1 MLLMSSAILVGALQG
16 QAAQA
21 QVHIRPAE
29 VRLAVDAERQLR
41 VDVTDSLG
49 RRMAP
54 GSVRWFSL
62 NTEIVSVDSTGI
74 VRALRPGA
82 ARIAAHVGDAPM
94 AMATVTVPEL
104 PPARLELGADG
115 GTRIRVGSSAA
126 LRVAPITRL
135 GDTVDVPVTYRSER
149 PEVASVDMGGRVYAR
164 RSGRAVLVAAAGGIE
179 ARLEA
184 DVVPNPAVEYNIG
197 PEIGIIRT
205 GDVARLSVIGRS
217 VDGMAVSG
225 FRPEWSVAGSGATIE
240 SDGVEGVFVAEQPG
254 SHRVVALIGAE
265 AMASTVIRVEPRTSP
280 GEVVL
285 IGRGPVSRHHS
296 GDMWAFE
303 GVDGRDYVYLG
314 TYMHDWLKVFDVT
327 DPANPV
333 LTDSVQMDAR
343 RINDVKIH
351 ANNRIAIATRE
362 GASSRLNGIVIL
374 DLSTPAHP
382 SVLSEYSE
390 TVTGGVHNVWILSE
404 HDVVYAAHNGTSDI
418 HIIDISA
425 PSAPREVGRWGLDKQ
440 RKVLHDVYVHE
451 GYAYLSYWNDGLVM
465 LDAGAGTHGG
475 TAQAP
480 TLVSQFKYPIPG
492 NTHTAWRHG
501 RYLFVGDEI
510 YPSDW
515 DGDADRRI
523 DARGY
528 IHVLDYADPEKPIEV
543 ARYEVPEAG
552 AHNLW
557 AEDDLLYVGYYQGGL
572 RVVDISGELRGDLY
586 HQGREI
592 GMLLTTDEN
601 TTVPNWPMTWGAQV
615 FKGNIFSSDL
625 HSGLWV
631 TKYQREPLTP

>member
-1 MLLMSSAILVGALQG
+1 MLLISSAIFVGALQG

-21 QVHIRPAE
+21 QVLVRPDE
-29 VRLAVDAERQLR
+29 VRLAVDAEQQLR
-41 VDVTDSLG
+41 VEVTDSLD

-54 GSVRWFSL
+54 GAVRWFSL
-62 NTEIVSVDSTGI
+62 NSEIVSVDSTGI
-74 VRALRPGA
+74 VRAVRPGT
-82 ARIAAHVGDAPM
+82 ARIAARVGDAPM

-104 PPARLELGADG
+104 PPARIELGAGG
-115 GTRIRVGSSAA
+115 GTDIRVGASTTLQVAA
-126 LRVAPITRL
+126 ITRL
-135 GDTVDVPVTYRSER
+135 GDTVGVPVTYRSER
-149 PEVASVDMGGRVYAR
+149 PEVASVDEGGRVYAR
-164 RSGRAVLVAAAGGIE
+164 RLGRAVLIAVAGDVR
-179 ARLEA
+179 ARLEVV
-184 DVVPNPAVEYNIG
+184 VVPNPAVEYSIR

-205 GDVARLSVIGRS
+205 GDVVRLSIIGRS
-217 VDGMAVSG
+217 ANGTAVSG
-225 FRPEWSVAGSGATIE
+225 FRPEWSVAGNGATVE
-240 SDGVEGVFVAEQPG
+240 SDGEEGIFVAERPG
-254 SHRVVALIGAE
+254 SHRVVALVGAA
-265 AMASTVIRVEPRTSP
+265 AMASMVIRVEPRTIP

-285 IGRGPVSRHHS
+285 VGRGPVSRHHT

-314 TYMHDWLKVFDVT
+314 TYMHDWLKVWDVT
-327 DPANPV
+327 DPANPT

-351 ANNRIAIATRE
+351 ASNRIAIASRE
-362 GASSRLNGIVIL
+362 GASNRRNGIVIL

-382 SVLSEYSE
+382 SVLSEYTE

-404 HDVVYAAHNGTSDI
+404 HDVVYAAHNGTGDI
-418 HIIDISA
+418 HIIDISD
-425 PSAPREVGRWGLDKQ
+425 PSAPREVGRWGLDKP

-451 GYAYLSYWNDGLVM
+451 GYAYLSYWNDGLIM
-465 LDAGAGTHGG
+465 LDAGAATHGG
-475 TAQAP
+475 TPLAP
-480 TLVSQFKYPIPG
+480 TLVSQYKYPVPG

-515 DGDADRRI
+515 NRDANRRI

-528 IHVLDYADPEKPIEV
+528 VHVLDYADPQRPVEV

-586 HQGREI
+586 QQGREI

>member
-1 MLLMSSAILVGALQG
+1 MLLVSSAILLGALQG
-16 QAAQA
+16 QAAQP
-21 QVHIRPAE
+21 QLRIRPAE
-29 VRLAVDAERQLR
+29 VQLAVDAEQQLR
-41 VDVTDSLG
+41 VEGVDSLG
-49 RRMAP
+49 RRVVP
-54 GSVRWFSL
+54 GSIRWFSL
-62 NTEIVSVDSTGI
+62 NSDIVSVDSTGI
-74 VRALRPGA
+74 VRAVRPGT
-82 ARIAAHVGDAPM
+82 ARIAARAGGAPM
-94 AMATVTVPEL
+94 AMTTITVPEL
-104 PPARLELGADG
+104 PPARLEFGAPG
-115 GTRIRVGSSAA
+115 WTEVRVGASAP
-126 LRVAPITRL
+126 LRVTAITRL
-135 GDTVDVPVTYRSER
+135 GDTVLAQVTYRSER
-149 PEVASVDMGGRVYAR
+149 LEVASVDLGGRVYAR
-164 RSGRAVLVAAAGGIE
+164 RPGRAVLVAAAGDIE
-179 ARLEA
+179 ARLEVH
-184 DVVPNPAVEYNIG
+184 VVANPAVEYGIR
-197 PEIGIIRT
+197 PEIAFLRT

-217 VDGMAVSG
+217 ADGTEVAG

-240 SDGVEGVFVAEQPG
+240 SDGEEGVFVAERPG

-265 AMASTVIRVEPRTSP
+265 AVASTIIRVEPRTTH
-280 GEVVL
+280 GEVMLV
-285 IGRGPVSRHHS
+285 GRGPVSRHHS

-314 TYMHDWLKVFDVT
+314 TYMHDWLKVFDVS

-351 ANNRIAIATRE
+351 ANNRIGIATRE
-362 GASSRLNGIVIL
+362 GASGRRNGIVIL

-382 SVLSEYSE
+382 TVLSEYTE

-418 HIIDISA
+418 HIIDISD
-425 PSAPREVGRWGLDKQ
+425 PSAPREVGRWGLDKE

-475 TAQAP
+475 TPRAP
-480 TLVSQFKYPIPG
+480 TLVSQYKYPVPG

-515 DGDADRRI
+515 NGDADRRI

-528 IHVLDYADPEKPIEV
+528 IHVLDYADPEKPVEV

-557 AEDDLLYVGYYQGGL
+557 AEDDVLYVGYYQGGL

-586 HQGREI
+586 RQGREI
-592 GMLLTTDEN
+592 GVLLTTDEH

-631 TKYQREPLTP
+631 TKYQREQLTP

>member
-1 MLLMSSAILVGALQG
+1 M
-16 QAAQA
+16 AA
-21 QVHIRPAE
+21 
-29 VRLAVDAERQLR
+29 
-41 VDVTDSLG
+41 
-49 RRMAP
+49 
-54 GSVRWFSL
+54 
-62 NTEIVSVDSTGI
+62 
-74 VRALRPGA
+74 
-82 ARIAAHVGDAPM
+82 
-94 AMATVTVPEL
+94 
-104 PPARLELGADG
+104 
-115 GTRIRVGSSAA
+115 
-126 LRVAPITRL
+126 ITRL
-135 GDTVDVPVTYRSER
+135 GDTVAVPITYRSER
-149 PEVASVDMGGRVYAR
+149 PKVASVDEGGRVYAR
-164 RSGRAVLVAAAGGIE
+164 RPGWAALVASAGDVQ
-179 ARLEA
+179 ARLSVQ
-184 DVVPNPAVEYNIG
+184 VVPNAAVEYTIR

-205 GDVARLSVIGRS
+205 GDVVRLSVIGRS
-217 VDGMAVSG
+217 ATGAAVSG
-225 FRPEWSVAGSGATIE
+225 FRPEWSVVGSGATIE
-240 SDGVEGVFVAEQPG
+240 SDGQEGVFVAERPG
-254 SHRVVALIGAE
+254 THRVVALIGVA
-265 AMASTVIRVEPRTSP
+265 AMASVVIRVEPRTLP

-285 IGRGPVSRHHS
+285 VGRGPVSQHHT

-314 TYMHDWLKVFDVT
+314 TYMHDWLKVWDVT
-327 DPANPV
+327 DPANPT

-343 RINDVKIH
+343 RINDLKIH
-351 ANNRIAIATRE
+351 ANNRIAITTRE
-362 GASSRLNGIVIL
+362 GASNRRNGIVIL

-382 SVLSEYSE
+382 SVLSEYTE

-404 HDVVYAAHNGTSDI
+404 HDVVYAAHNGTGDI
-418 HIIDISA
+418 HIIDISD
-425 PSAPREVGRWGLDKQ
+425 PNAPREVGRWGLDKQ
-440 RKVLHDVYVHE
+440 RKRLHDVYVHE

-475 TAQAP
+475 TPTSP
-480 TLVSQFKYPIPG
+480 TLVSQYKYPVPG

-515 DGDADRRI
+515 NGDANRRI

-528 IHVLDYADPEKPIEV
+528 VHVLDYADPEKPMEV

-586 HQGREI
+586 QQGREI
-592 GMLLTTDEN
+592 GMLLTTDEH

-631 TKYQREPLTP
+631 TKYHREPLTP